1 MCEIQ
6 RMVNYSLET
15 KSDTMQI
22 IENRSIHIYVLHSE
36 ENLNLALATIPRKI
50 LSGHRMY
57 SVGKLFACSTMNKE
71 SISPHIDPP
80 GFQVV
85 VLSDELVAILNDMLF
100 GKDLYKLHIFP

>member
-50 LSGHRMY
+50 LSGH
-57 SVGKLFACSTMNKE
+57 
-71 SISPHIDPP
+71 
-80 GFQVV
+80 
-85 VLSDELVAILNDMLF
+85 
-100 GKDLYKLHIFP
+100 